1 MELEPER
8 LFAIEIATE
17 FDAWQKAQC
26 KKAGNNALK
35 IARLRVARNLIV
47 GVIFESQSK
56 KEMIKSF
63 FAYIEDEQIEIPED
77 LKNKILLLSL

>member
-8 LFAIEIATE
+8 LFAIEVAAE

-26 KKAGNNALK
+26 KKANPVRQLVA
-35 IARLRVARNLIV
+35 LRVARNLIV
-47 GVIFESQSK
+47 GAIFESQNK

-63 FAYIEDEQIEIPED
+63 FSYIEDEQIEIPED

>member
-8 LFAIEIATE
+8 LFAIEVAAE

-26 KKAGNNALK
+26 KKAGSHALK
-35 IARLRVARNLIV
+35 IARLGVARNFIV
-47 GVIFESQSK
+47 GALFEPQNK

-63 FAYIEDEQIEIPED
+63 FSYIEDEQIEIPED